1 MFVSRHYQYKKNVPF
16 ILLHAV
22 YGRVMRRISL
32 ISTSKPPTIY
42 ACVCACRAI
51 GRKERLRPIKMLA
64 TCSPQLWKLKNL
76 TELL

>member
-42 ACVCACRAI
+42 ACVCTCRASGAI
-51 GRKERLRPIKMLA
+51 GRKERLQLQKD
-64 TCSPQLWKLKNL
+64 TCYLQ
-76 TELL
+76 TTTIEF